1 MPVQIIEPSTT
12 PEATYKAREVEGILD
27 LYFYR
32 KIGFWL
38 AQFFARLNV
47 TPAGVSLFGALCGV
61 IAGHLYFYRNLST
74 NIIGMALHV
83 FANALDN
90 ADGQL
95 ARLTGRESREGR
107 VIDSLADHLIFLS
120 IYLHLA
126 LRCSIEGAS
135 PLVWLLAVTAGISH
149 GLQGAAADY
158 YRTTYLYFVKGGLP
172 VDLDSSMILRSS
184 YRKLRWRDQP
194 WPKFLLA
201 LYLNFTRQQEMLSPQ
216 LNRLRE
222 VSYRSF
228 PHQIP
233 ESFSTRYRISA
244 RPMFKLW
251 GLLMTNTRMLVLF
264 IFLFLGQPIW
274 YFWVEVTVLNMLLAY
289 LIHRQE
295 TMSQSLMEF
304 GDRPVRKLS
313 FVSQIEVSQVRS
325 RADHNA
331 FIRFPWRIYE
341 NDLPGCLHYHR
352 AQSVFRS
359 QVPPFLRTRRR
370 RIISGEAEW
379 RSRWPDHG

>member
-1 MPVQIIEPSTT
+1 MPVQIIEPSTS
-12 PEATYKAREVEGILD
+12 PKAYKAREVEGILD

-61 IAGHLYFYRNLST
+61 IAGHLYFYRNLGT

-120 IYLHLA
+120 VYLHLA
-126 LRCSIEGAS
+126 LRCSLEGAS

-172 VDLDSSMILRSS
+172 MDLDSSVILRSS

-201 LYLNFTRQQEMLSPQ
+201 LYLNFTRQQEMLSPH
-216 LNRLRE
+216 LTRLRE
-222 VSYRSF
+222 ISYRSF
-228 PHQIP
+228 PHQVP
-233 ESFSTRYRISA
+233 ESFGMRYRISA

-264 IFLFLGQPIW
+264 IFLFVGQPIW
-274 YFWVEVTVLNMLLAY
+274 YFWVEVTILNILLAY

-295 TMSQSLMEF
+295 IMSQSLME
-304 GDRPVRKLS
+304 L
-313 FVSQIEVSQVRS
+313 
-325 RADHNA
+325 AT
-331 FIRFPWRIYE
+331 
-341 NDLPGCLHYHR
+341 
-352 AQSVFRS
+352 
-359 QVPPFLRTRRR
+359 TR
-370 RIISGEAEW
+370 
-379 RSRWPDHG
+379 

>member
-95 ARLTGRESREGR
+95 ARLTQRESREGR

-201 LYLNFTRQQEMLSPQ
+201 LYLNFTRQQEMLSPR

-222 VSYRSF
+222 VSISIISSSDSGIVQHAVSNFRQANVQAVGIVNDEYADAHFIYLS
-228 PHQIP
+228 I
-233 ESFSTRYRISA
+233 SWSA
-244 RPMFKLW
+244 RFGTS
-251 GLLMTNTRMLVLF
+251 GL
-264 IFLFLGQPIW
+264 
-274 YFWVEVTVLNMLLAY
+274 
-289 LIHRQE
+289 
-295 TMSQSLMEF
+295 
-304 GDRPVRKLS
+304 K
-313 FVSQIEVSQVRS
+313 
-325 RADHNA
+325 
-331 FIRFPWRIYE
+331 
-341 NDLPGCLHYHR
+341 
-352 AQSVFRS
+352 
-359 QVPPFLRTRRR
+359 
-370 RIISGEAEW
+370 
-379 RSRWPDHG
+379 

>member
-1 MPVQIIEPSTT
+1 MPVQIIEPSTS

-38 AQFFARLNV
+38 AQFFARLNL

-83 FANALDN
+83 FANVLDN

-126 LRCSIEGAS
+126 LRCSLEGAS

-158 YRTTYLYFVKGGLP
+158 YRTTYLYFAKGGLP
-172 VDLDSSMILRSS
+172 VDFDSSMILRSS

-201 LYLNFTRQQEMLSPQ
+201 LYLNFTRQQEMLSPH
-216 LNRLRE
+216 LTRLRD

-228 PHQIP
+228 PHQIS

-251 GLLMTNTRMLVLF
+251 GLLMTNARMLVLF

-295 TMSQSLMEF
+295 MMSQSLME
-304 GDRPVRKLS
+304 L
-313 FVSQIEVSQVRS
+313 
-325 RADHNA
+325 AT
-331 FIRFPWRIYE
+331 
-341 NDLPGCLHYHR
+341 
-352 AQSVFRS
+352 
-359 QVPPFLRTRRR
+359 TR
-370 RIISGEAEW
+370 
-379 RSRWPDHG
+379 

>member
-61 IAGHLYFYRNLST
+61 IAGHLYFYRNLGT

-95 ARLTGRESREGR
+95 ARLTRRESREGR

-158 YRTTYLYFVKGGLP
+158 YRTTYIYFAKGGLP

-201 LYLNFTRQQEMLSPQ
+201 LYLNFTRQQEMLAPR
-216 LNRLRE
+216 LKRLRE
-222 VSYRSF
+222 ISIRSF
-228 PHQIP
+228 PREIP
-233 ESFSTRYRISA
+233 EWFSARYQRSA

-251 GLLMTNTRMLVLF
+251 GLLMTNTRMLILFTVLL
-264 IFLFLGQPIW
+264 IGRPVW
-274 YFWVEVTVLNMLLAY
+274 YFWTEVTVLNLLLVW
-289 LIHRQE
+289 LIYRQE
-295 TMSQSLMEF
+295 EMSQSLLE
-304 GDRPVRKLS
+304 L
-313 FVSQIEVSQVRS
+313 
-325 RADHNA
+325 ATT
-331 FIRFPWRIYE
+331 
-341 NDLPGCLHYHR
+341 
-352 AQSVFRS
+352 
-359 QVPPFLRTRRR
+359 TR
-370 RIISGEAEW
+370 
-379 RSRWPDHG
+379 

>member
-1 MPVQIIEPSTT
+1 MPAQITEPAPL
-12 PEATYKAREVEGILD
+12 PEATYKAREVEGVLD

-32 KIGFWL
+32 RIGFWL
-38 AQFFARLNV
+38 AQLFARLRV
-47 TPAGVSLFGALCGV
+47 TPAGVSLFGAVCGV
-61 IAGHLYFYRNLST
+61 IAGHLYFYRNLAT
-74 NIIGMALHV
+74 NIVGMALHV

-95 ARLTGRESREGR
+95 ARLTRTESRGGR

-120 IYLHLA
+120 IYLNLA

-135 PLVWLLAVTAGISH
+135 PLVWFLAVTAGISH

-172 VDLDSSMILRSS
+172 MDLDSSMILRAN
-184 YRKLRWRDQP
+184 YRKLRWPDQP
-194 WPKFLLA
+194 WAKFLLA

-222 VSYRSF
+222 VSNRF

-233 ESFSTRYRISA
+233 EWFRTRYQISA

-274 YFWVEVTVLNMLLAY
+274 YFWVEVTILNVLLVY

-295 TMSQSLMEF
+295 TMSQSL
-304 GDRPVRKLS
+304 
-313 FVSQIEVSQVRS
+313 IEL
-325 RADHNA
+325 AT
-331 FIRFPWRIYE
+331 
-341 NDLPGCLHYHR
+341 
-352 AQSVFRS
+352 
-359 QVPPFLRTRRR
+359 TR
-370 RIISGEAEW
+370 
-379 RSRWPDHG
+379 

>member
-201 LYLNFTRQQEMLSPQ
+201 LYLNFTRQQEMLSPH
-216 LNRLRE
+216 LTRLR
-222 VSYRSF
+222 VSYQSF

-274 YFWVEVTVLNMLLAY
+274 YFWVEVTILNMLLAY

-295 TMSQSLMEF
+295 TMSQSLME
-304 GDRPVRKLS
+304 L
-313 FVSQIEVSQVRS
+313 
-325 RADHNA
+325 AT
-331 FIRFPWRIYE
+331 
-341 NDLPGCLHYHR
+341 
-352 AQSVFRS
+352 
-359 QVPPFLRTRRR
+359 TR
-370 RIISGEAEW
+370 
-379 RSRWPDHG
+379 

>member
-1 MPVQIIEPSTT
+1 MPVQIIEPSTS

-120 IYLHLA
+120 IYFHLA

-172 VDLDSSMILRSS
+172 VELDSSMILRSS
-184 YRKLRWRDQP
+184 YRKLRWRDHP

-201 LYLNFTRQQEMLSPQ
+201 LYLNFTRQQEMLSPH
-216 LNRLRE
+216 LTRLRE

-264 IFLFLGQPIW
+264 IFLFLGQPSW
-274 YFWVEVTVLNMLLAY
+274 YFWVEVTVLNLVLAW

-295 TMSQSLMEF
+295 TMSQSLME
-304 GDRPVRKLS
+304 L
-313 FVSQIEVSQVRS
+313 
-325 RADHNA
+325 AT
-331 FIRFPWRIYE
+331 
-341 NDLPGCLHYHR
+341 
-352 AQSVFRS
+352 
-359 QVPPFLRTRRR
+359 TR
-370 RIISGEAEW
+370 
-379 RSRWPDHG
+379 

>member
-1 MPVQIIEPSTT
+1 MPVQIIEPSTS

-120 IYLHLA
+120 IYFHLA

-201 LYLNFTRQQEMLSPQ
+201 LYLNFTRQQEMLSPH
-216 LNRLRE
+216 LTRLR
-222 VSYRSF
+222 
-228 PHQIP
+228 
-233 ESFSTRYRISA
+233 
-244 RPMFKLW
+244 
-251 GLLMTNTRMLVLF
+251 
-264 IFLFLGQPIW
+264 
-274 YFWVEVTVLNMLLAY
+274 
-289 LIHRQE
+289 
-295 TMSQSLMEF
+295 
-304 GDRPVRKLS
+304 
-313 FVSQIEVSQVRS
+313 
-325 RADHNA
+325 
-331 FIRFPWRIYE
+331 
-341 NDLPGCLHYHR
+341 
-352 AQSVFRS
+352 
-359 QVPPFLRTRRR
+359 
-370 RIISGEAEW
+370 
-379 RSRWPDHG
+379 

>member
-120 IYLHLA
+120 IYFHLA

-158 YRTTYLYFVKGGLP
+158 YRTTYLYFAKGGLP
-172 VDLDSSMILRSS
+172 VDLDSSAALRSDYQELS
-184 YRKLRWRDQP
+184 WRDQP
-194 WPKFLLA
+194 WHKLLLA
-201 LYLNFTRQQEMLSPQ
+201 LYLNFTRQQEMLAPN
-216 LNRLRE
+216 LKRLRE
-222 VSYRSF
+222 ISIRSF
-228 PHQIP
+228 PHRIP
-233 ESFSTRYRISA
+233 EWFSARYQRSA
-244 RPMFKLW
+244 RPMFKFW
-251 GLLMTNTRMLVLF
+251 GLLMTNTRMLILF
-264 IFLFLGQPIW
+264 TFLLIGRPVW
-274 YFWVEVTVLNMLLAY
+274 YFWTEVTVLNLLLVW
-289 LIHRQE
+289 LIYRQE
-295 TMSQSLMEF
+295 EMSQSLLELATTT
-304 GDRPVRKLS
+304 P
-313 FVSQIEVSQVRS
+313 
-325 RADHNA
+325 
-331 FIRFPWRIYE
+331 
-341 NDLPGCLHYHR
+341 
-352 AQSVFRS
+352 
-359 QVPPFLRTRRR
+359 
-370 RIISGEAEW
+370 
-379 RSRWPDHG
+379 

>member
-1 MPVQIIEPSTT
+1 
-12 PEATYKAREVEGILD
+12 
-27 LYFYR
+27 
-32 KIGFWL
+32 
-38 AQFFARLNV
+38 
-47 TPAGVSLFGALCGV
+47 
-61 IAGHLYFYRNLST
+61 
-74 NIIGMALHV
+74 
-83 FANALDN
+83 
-90 ADGQL
+90 
-95 ARLTGRESREGR
+95 
-107 VIDSLADHLIFLS
+107 
-120 IYLHLA
+120 
-126 LRCSIEGAS
+126 
-135 PLVWLLAVTAGISH
+135 
-149 GLQGAAADY
+149 LQGAAADY

-264 IFLFLGQPIW
+264 LFLFLGQPIW
-274 YFWVEVTVLNMLLAY
+274 YFWVEVTILNMLLAY

-295 TMSQSLMEF
+295 TMSQSLME
-304 GDRPVRKLS
+304 L
-313 FVSQIEVSQVRS
+313 
-325 RADHNA
+325 AT
-331 FIRFPWRIYE
+331 
-341 NDLPGCLHYHR
+341 
-352 AQSVFRS
+352 
-359 QVPPFLRTRRR
+359 TR
-370 RIISGEAEW
+370 
-379 RSRWPDHG
+379 

>member
-1 MPVQIIEPSTT
+1 MPVQIIEPSTS

-95 ARLTGRESREGR
+95 ARLTRRESREGR

-135 PLVWLLAVTAGISH
+135 PLVWLLAATAGISH

-158 YRTTYLYFVKGGLP
+158 YRTSYLYFVKGRSF
-172 VDLDSSMILRSS
+172 VDLDSSETLRSS
-184 YRKLRWRDQP
+184 YRSLSWGDRP
-194 WPKFLLA
+194 WNKFLLL
-201 LYLNFTRQQEMLSPQ
+201 LYFNFMRQQEMLSPR
-216 LNRLRE
+216 LKKLRE
-222 VSYRSF
+222 QLGRSF
-228 PHQIP
+228 PQEIP
-233 ESFSTRYRISA
+233 ESLNRAYQ
-244 RPMFKLW
+244 RPAQAMFKLW

-264 IFLFLGQPIW
+264 IVLFVGQPIW
-274 YFWVEVTVLNMLLAY
+274 YFWIEVTLLNLLLAY
-289 LIHRQE
+289 LIYRQE
-295 TMSQSLMEF
+295 NL
-304 GDRPVRKLS
+304 
-313 FVSQIEVSQVRS
+313 
-325 RADHNA
+325 
-331 FIRFPWRIYE
+331 
-341 NDLPGCLHYHR
+341 
-352 AQSVFRS
+352 AQSVIG
-359 QVPPFLRTRRR
+359 LARTR
-370 RIISGEAEW
+370 
-379 RSRWPDHG
+379 